1 MSATKEETIKRFT
14 DYLAQYIAL
23 PSVSAQKKSIPET
36 VAFLQKLITDLGGT
50 AEVFSDWPNPV
61 IHGEFT
67 PARVTADTPT
77 ILFYNHYDVQP
88 PEPLDLWHSAPFTLT
103 ETDGR
108 LVGRGTADCKGDL
121 IARLC
126 ALTLYRQAHGDWPCR
141 VKFLLEGE
149 EEIASQHLE
158 KYLTKYAATFAADV
172 VVWESGSKNA
182 REQLE
187 ITGGNKGICCIDLV
201 ATTAAED
208 IHSST
213 AAYIEGAGIRLV
225 QALASLREVGTNR
238 LKIKGLD
245 AKIIPPTA
253 REKALVAKE
262 TVAPAAIRQAHGLT
276 RPYLTDDIA
285 GAAAFSPTLNVAGLT
300 GGYEGAG
307 VKTVLPHTARAKLD
321 IRLVP
326 DLGPEE
332 VADLVRQQLAA
343 NGFGDIDVQYLMG
356 EKSYRSGLDAPLV
369 QRITSVAET
378 TYGAGQVELLPS
390 SAGTGPMYLF
400 NHYLHA
406 PLLAFGVS
414 YAQSGPHA
422 PNENIRIADFHQGI
436 DFLVN
441 VFTDLAQAK

>member
-1 MSATKEETIKRFT
+1 MSVDKQQIISQFTK
-14 DYLAQYIAL
+14 YLAEYVAI
-23 PSVSAQKKSIPET
+23 PSVSAQKKGIPET
-36 VAFLQKLITDLGGT
+36 VAFLKELITSLGGQ

-67 PARVTADTPT
+67 PARVTAATPT

-88 PEPLDLWHSAPFTLT
+88 PEPLELWDSEPFTLT
-103 ETDGR
+103 EKDGL

-126 ALTLYRQAHGDWPCR
+126 ALTLYHEEHGDWPCR

-158 KYLTKYAATFAADV
+158 NYLEKYADTFNADV

-182 REQLE
+182 QEQLQ

-213 AAYIEGAGIRLV
+213 AAYIEGAGVRLV
-225 QALASLREVGTNR
+225 QALSTLRAVGTNE
-238 LKIKGLD
+238 LLIDGLA
-245 AKIIPPTA
+245 AKIVPPTD
-253 REKALVAKE
+253 REKQLVAAE
-262 TVAPAAIRQAHGLT
+262 SVDPAAIKAAHGLT
-276 RPYLTDDIA
+276 RPFLTKDIA
-285 GAAAFSPTLNVAGLT
+285 GAAAFSPTLNIAGLT
-300 GGYEGAG
+300 GGYEGEG

-326 DLGPEE
+326 DLDPEE
-332 VADLVRQQLAA
+332 VAELVRQHLARH
-343 NGFGDIDVQYLMG
+343 GFGDIKVEYLMG

-369 QRITSVAET
+369 TRITDVAQT
-378 TYGAGQVELLPS
+378 VYGSDKVELLPS

-406 PLLAFGVS
+406 PLLAFGVG
-414 YAQSGPHA
+414 YAKSGPHA
-422 PNENIRIADFHQGI
+422 PNENIRISDFHQGI
-436 DFLVN
+436 DFLTDI
-441 VFTDLAQAK
+441 FADLAK

>member
-1 MSATKEETIKRFT
+1 MSVDKQQIIDQFT
-14 DYLAQYIAL
+14 HYLAEYIAI
-23 PSVSAQKKSIPET
+23 PSVSAQKKGIPET
-36 VAFLQKLITDLGGT
+36 VAFLQQLITKIGGQ

-67 PARVTADTPT
+67 PEHVTATTPT

-88 PEPLDLWHSAPFTLT
+88 PEPLDLWHSEPFTLT
-103 ETDGR
+103 EKDGK

-126 ALTLYRQAHGDWPCR
+126 ALRIYHAEHGDWPCR

-158 KYLTKYAATFAADV
+158 KYLEKYADTFKADV

-182 REQLE
+182 QEQLQ

-213 AAYIEGAGIRLV
+213 AAFIEGAGVRLV
-225 QALASLREVGTNR
+225 QALSTLRAVGTNK
-238 LKIKGLD
+238 LLIDGLTDKIV
-245 AKIIPPTA
+245 PPTD
-253 REKALVAKE
+253 REKQLVAAE
-262 TVAPAAIRQAHGLT
+262 NVDGAAIKTAHGLT
-276 RPYLTDDIA
+276 RPFLTDDIA
-285 GAAAFSPTLNVAGLT
+285 GAAAFSPTLNIAGLT
-300 GGYEGAG
+300 GGYEGEG

-326 DLGPEE
+326 DLDPEE
-332 VADLVRQQLAA
+332 VADLVRAHLKKH
-343 NGFGDIDVQYLMG
+343 GFADIKVEYLMG

-369 QRITSVAET
+369 SRITTVAKAI
-378 TYGAGQVELLPS
+378 YGDDQVELLPS

-406 PLLAFGVS
+406 PLLAFGIG

-422 PNENIRIADFHQGI
+422 PNENIRIADYHQGI
-436 DFLVN
+436 DFLDHI
-441 VFTDLAQAK
+441 FEDLAK